1 MYNEIRQIQGKEILK
16 IIHKLLIKYQKI
28 KFKNQIGKGNFNK
41 KKGIKDNKLN
51 INKSIKDQF
60 NNLRI
65 NNNDLYPSYFY
76 FKKKKFILK
85 IFKAE

>member
-16 IIHKLLIKYQKI
+16 IIHKFLKKYPNI
-28 KFKNQIGKGNFNK
+28 KFKNQKGKGNFNK
-41 KKGIKDNKLN
+41 KRRIIDNKLN
-51 INKSIKDQF
+51 IYKSIKDQF

-85 IFKAE
+85 IFKEE